1 MLSLATTQDALAL
14 LRSLGASAW
23 LVKHH
28 ELVVEAAALICDALE
43 QDLGLR
49 FDRATVLLGASL
61 HDAGKIVHPE
71 EMSGGGSQHEA
82 AGQELLARSGVRA
95 EIARFCVTHASWET
109 DRIED
114 ALVALADKLWKGKRD
129 DALESYLVTL
139 IAARTEQAAWRV
151 YSRFEA
157 LCDAVAADGP
167 ERLSRSAV

>member
-1 MLSLATTQDALAL
+1 MPRMTTHDALAL

-28 ELVVEAAALICDALE
+28 ELVVEAAVLICDALE

-49 FDRATVLLGASL
+49 FGRATVLLGASL

-82 AGQELLARSGVRA
+82 AGQELLVRSGVRA
-95 EIARFCVTHASWET
+95 EITRFCVTHASWET

-114 ALVALADKLWKGKRD
+114 ALGAL
-129 DALESYLVTL
+129 
-139 IAARTEQAAWRV
+139 AARTELATWEV
-151 YSRFEA
+151 YHAFDSICE
-157 LCDAVAADGP
+157 AVAAAGP